1 MVFSSSCSPFRLLT
15 AMLIFLK
22 RRKEV
27 QELTDHQIP
36 NTAKFPPVNRNAKLP
51 LPMFQRANQLHHVLY
66 FENLIMEAIIETK
79 MLRPM
84 DTLYSLHD
92 IADCYKLPIASQT
105 SDDMA
110 KSIIEQI
117 VPGVIVSSGS
127 ITPAA
132 QCLSSLYTSS
142 DQRPDVVVKGNDGE
156 FLFIVEV
163 HSGDDSNS
171 FLSTIN
177 KCVYVT
183 INAIRL
189 LQCVNS
195 DVSEITSFVFP
206 KSRPPKCVI
215 KVEVNFEKFHFYYA
229 LNVVALAD
237 VRKTLM
243 EVAETQSYSFPDL
256 QEVRKY
262 R

>member
-1 MVFSSSCSPFRLLT
+1 
-15 AMLIFLK
+15 
-22 RRKEV
+22 
-27 QELTDHQIP
+27 
-36 NTAKFPPVNRNAKLP
+36 
-51 LPMFQRANQLHHVLY
+51 
-66 FENLIMEAIIETK
+66 

-92 IADCYKLPIASQT
+92 IADCCKLPIASQT

-110 KSIIEQI
+110 KSIIIEQI

-132 QCLSSLYTSS
+132 RCLSSLYTSS
-142 DQRPDVVVKGNDGE
+142 EQRPDVFVKGNDGE
-156 FLFIVEV
+156 FSFIVEV

-189 LQCVNS
+189 LRCAC
-195 DVSEITSFVFP
+195 E
-206 KSRPPKCVI
+206 
-215 KVEVNFEKFHFYYA
+215 
-229 LNVVALAD
+229 
-237 VRKTLM
+237 
-243 EVAETQSYSFPDL
+243 
-256 QEVRKY
+256 
-262 R
+262 

>member
-1 MVFSSSCSPFRLLT
+1 
-15 AMLIFLK
+15 
-22 RRKEV
+22 
-27 QELTDHQIP
+27 
-36 NTAKFPPVNRNAKLP
+36 
-51 LPMFQRANQLHHVLY
+51 
-66 FENLIMEAIIETK
+66 
-79 MLRPM
+79 MLRSM
-84 DTLYSLHD
+84 NTLYSLHD
-92 IADCYKLPIASQT
+92 IAACYKFPIALQT

-132 QCLSSLYTSS
+132 RCLSSLYTSS
-142 DQRPDVVVKGNDGE
+142 DRRPDVVVKVNNGD

-189 LQCVNS
+189 LRCV
-195 DVSEITSFVFP
+195 
-206 KSRPPKCVI
+206 R
-215 KVEVNFEKFHFYYA
+215 Y
-229 LNVVALAD
+229 
-237 VRKTLM
+237 
-243 EVAETQSYSFPDL
+243 
-256 QEVRKY
+256 
-262 R
+262 